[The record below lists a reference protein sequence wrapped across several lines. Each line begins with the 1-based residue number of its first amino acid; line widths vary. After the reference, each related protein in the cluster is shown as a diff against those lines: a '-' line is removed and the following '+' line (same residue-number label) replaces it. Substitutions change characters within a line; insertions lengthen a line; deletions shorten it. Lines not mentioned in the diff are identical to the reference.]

1 MYGSSPIRSARRR
14 GRTRYSP
21 RVRAPRAPVEV
32 REYAGRGEA
41 RVGEGG
47 RGQGRPGGCLGHA
60 VEDVFLRRVLVE
72 DPVERELEVAHLHIV
87 PGRVLAASITR
98 WQALVLW
105 LRAPGVNSTWMCRCS
120 PALCLTSTS
129 VPASPP
135 GRSRAYTPMEVSF
148 RSAGVARASTSRNS
162 PPRSFVPTRRPARR
176 GDTDRKRKC
185 LHMPST
191 CAHAGAPCNHQAK
204 WRGRGGIRAMQLHRE
219 MKPES

>member
-1 MYGSSPIRSARRR
+1 MDRRRACVDKSGGELSTPGSRAIPRNTPYPNPSPKSYPNLCPNQPSVPVQGRTSCGSFPIRSARRR

-105 LRAPGVNSTWMCRCS
+105 LYVLQASTAPGCAAAR
-120 PALCLTSTS
+120 
-129 VPASPP
+129 PP
-135 GRSRAYTPMEVSF
+135 
-148 RSAGVARASTSRNS
+148 
-162 PPRSFVPTRRPARR
+162 
-176 GDTDRKRKC
+176 
-185 LHMPST
+185 
-191 CAHAGAPCNHQAK
+191 CA
-204 WRGRGGIRAMQLHRE
+204 
-219 MKPES
+219 

>member
-1 MYGSSPIRSARRR
+1 M
-14 GRTRYSP
+14 
-21 RVRAPRAPVEV
+21 
-32 REYAGRGEA
+32 
-41 RVGEGG
+41 GEGG

-98 WQALVLW
+98 WQARVLW
-105 LRAPGVNSTWMCRCS
+105 LYVLPGVNSTWMCRCS

-148 RSAGVARASTSRNS
+148 RSAGVARASTSRNI
-162 PPRSFVPTRRPARR
+162 PRGAWLLRVNTAPDATR
-176 GDTDRKRKC
+176 
-185 LHMPST
+185 
-191 CAHAGAPCNHQAK
+191 
-204 WRGRGGIRAMQLHRE
+204 
-219 MKPES
+219 